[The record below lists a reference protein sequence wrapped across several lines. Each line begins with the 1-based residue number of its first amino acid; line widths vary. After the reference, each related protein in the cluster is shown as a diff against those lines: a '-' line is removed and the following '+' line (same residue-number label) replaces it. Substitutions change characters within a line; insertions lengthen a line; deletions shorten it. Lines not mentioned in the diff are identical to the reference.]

1 MMEQRL
7 LKLVGESKE
16 QRQWVHDGAVPGE
29 RLSFR
34 PTLVEK
40 DVSRARQKRW
50 TQESRSS
57 LLIPGKKKNGD
68 GRGLKGDYEI
78 IMACKDKAFCSR
90 KPNTRAARSSLW
102 APHAVFLHFHPE
114 HQARLP
120 PLKAESSVLSGFQY
134 SAHRLLIILDFK
146 QSGFGMSLTYQLSLY
161 LSAFTK
167 I

>member
-1 MMEQRL
+1 MELCQENGCL
-7 LKLVGESKE
+7 LDLLWWRRMFQGQDKI
-16 QRQWVHDGAVPGE
+16 DGP
-29 RLSFR
+29 R
-34 PTLVEK
+34 
-40 DVSRARQKRW
+40 RAGVLYW
-50 TQESRSS
+50 YLE
-57 LLIPGKKKNGD
+57 KKNGD
-68 GRGLKGDYEI
+68 GRGLKGDYES

-167 I
+167 IWSCDVYSHHSVGGGRFAMKIFQ